1 MFIKKKLCFVSLYT
15 IDLYYI
21 CMGIC
26 VLHVFLEVAM
36 RLESPKALY
45 KFSIIIIIITAH
57 VAYDK

>member
-1 MFIKKKLCFVSLYT
+1 MFIKNKNKMFLYIPLT
-15 IDLYYI
+15 CIIY
-21 CMGIC
+21 MGIC

-45 KFSIIIIIITAH
+45 KFSIIIIITAH